1 MLERLDEFDAPLG
14 REFLE
19 QGALDVDDEQCSC
32 HVGRLCVF
40 DPGSLRM
47 MSLAGRPRRRRMKIK
62 DVAFVAYPSDDVA
75 GTRAWYENTLGLA
88 FAGPYIEDGMEK
100 YNEAHLA
107 TSCFSLMA
115 SEWVGRPP
123 GAGAGAVF
131 EVDDLDAAI
140 RELRN
145 KGVTID
151 DVFEGPVCKQASFN
165 DPERNKITLHERRQ
179 ARA

>member
-1 MLERLDEFDAPLG
+1 
-14 REFLE
+14 
-19 QGALDVDDEQCSC
+19 
-32 HVGRLCVF
+32 
-40 DPGSLRM
+40 
-47 MSLAGRPRRRRMKIK
+47 MKIK

-88 FAGPYIEDGMEK
+88 FAGPYVEDGVEK

-131 EVDDLDAAI
+131 EVDDIDAATN
-140 RELRN
+140 ELRE
-145 KGVTID
+145 KGVTVD
-151 DVFEGPVCKQASFN
+151 GVFDGPVCRQASFN
-165 DPERNKITLHERRQ
+165 DPEDNKITLHERRSSGST
-179 ARA
+179 